1 MSAGRSEAEIIDSVN
16 ANLAATPYDAEA
28 DPLCIFCV
36 VPEIDR
42 TKIPVWAINIPVV
55 ETSPIYMRYKYMS
68 NSELTHEEFRSSTR
82 FTPGARTKMDINEAA
97 KLLTHYRVWE
107 EVMNAQDP
115 ICLVMSK
122 DSDLKNAEL
131 TRKLESV
138 KPPKDWDI
146 LIISDDQYV
155 IRTRGARILYNS
167 AGQFHLPLNTYIKSF
182 EVLKVVQL
190 NNTLTE

>member
-42 TKIPVWAINIPVV
+42 TKMPVWAINIPVIQ
-55 ETSPIYMRYKYMS
+55 SNPIYMRYKYFNTS
-68 NSELTHEEFRSSTR
+68 QLTPDEFRTSTR
-82 FTPGARTKMDINEAA
+82 FTPGARTKMDISEAA
-97 KLLTHYRVWE
+97 KLITHYRVWE
-107 EVMNAQDP
+107 EVMNAQEP
-115 ICLVMSK
+115 ICLVVSK
-122 DSDLKNAEL
+122 ESDLKNAEL

-167 AGQFHLPLNTYIKSF
+167 AGQFHLPLNTYIKGF
-182 EVLKVVQL
+182 EVLKVVEL

>member
-1 MSAGRSEAEIIDSVN
+1 MSTDRNESEIINSVN
-16 ANLAATPYDAEA
+16 AELLATAYDAEA

-42 TKIPVWAINIPVV
+42 AKLPVWAINIPVV
-55 ETSPIYMRYKYMS
+55 QNNPIYSRYIYKTTTQL
-68 NSELTHEEFRSSTR
+68 NSEEFRTSTR
-82 FTPGARTKMDINEAA
+82 FTPGARVSMDINEAS

-107 EVMNAQDP
+107 EVMNAQEP
-115 ICLVMSK
+115 ICLVMTNEQDIKS
-122 DSDLKNAEL
+122 SEL

-138 KPPKDWDI
+138 KPPKDWDL

-167 AGQFHLPLNTYIKSF
+167 GVQFHLPLNTYIKSF
-182 EVLKVVQL
+182 EVLKVIEL
-190 NNTLTE
+190 NNSVTE